1 MKNEILGLTQLLQ
14 DKEVAENFAKAAKT
28 MVDAFVDAGFTKSE
42 AIELLTHI
50 QGK

>member
-1 MKNEILGLTQLLQ
+1 MKQTIIDLAKVLD
-14 DKEVAENFAKAAKT
+14 DKEVADALAKAAKT
-28 MVDAFVDAGFTKSE
+28 MVDAFIEQGFSKSE